1 MGSYLIM
8 QVEPTMKN
16 RSYGTTA
23 DGIPVEEYTLTNTN
37 DMEVTIITY
46 GGAIAS
52 IMAPDRDGNLANVA
66 LGCKNLKDYETK
78 SPFFGCI
85 TGRFANR
92 IAAGKFTIDGRECKL
107 ALNNGPNA
115 LHGGLKGF
123 DKKVWAA
130 APLSGA
136 EGVELSYL
144 SPDGE
149 EGYPGNLSVKVVY
162 TLTEQNEIRIDYAA
176 TTDKPTIV
184 NLTNHSYFNLGG
196 EGSGTIY
203 GHILKIN
210 ADRYTPVDANLIP
223 SGELAPVAG
232 TPLDFRLPRA
242 IGAGSRSEHEQIVKG
257 KGYDHNFVLNRPSPD
272 DRTLILA
279 ARLYHP
285 GSGRIMEAWT
295 TEPAVQFY
303 GGNFLDGSVYGGSG
317 RAYRQSDG
325 LCLETQHYPDAP
337 NQPQFPTTLLRPGEV
352 YRTTTVYKFM
362 AA

>member
-1 MGSYLIM
+1 M
-8 QVEPTMKN
+8 EKKA
-16 RSYGTTA
+16 YGITA
-23 DGIPVEEYTLTNTN
+23 DGQAVEEYTLTNAN
-37 DMEVTIITY
+37 GMEVKIITY
-46 GGAIAS
+46 GGAITS
-52 IMAPDRDGNLANVA
+52 IKAPDRDGTLANVA
-66 LGCKNLKDYETK
+66 LGCRNLRDYETR

-92 IAAGKFTIDGRECKL
+92 IAAGKFAIDGREYTL

-123 DKKVWAA
+123 DKRVWAA
-130 APLSGA
+130 KQIVGA
-136 EGVELSYL
+136 EGVELTYL

-149 EGYPGNLSVKVVY
+149 EGYPGNLSAKVVY
-162 TLTEQNEIRIDYAA
+162 TLTDDNQIRIDYTA
-176 TTDKPTIV
+176 TTDQPTVI
-184 NLTNHSYFNLGG
+184 NLTNHSYFNLAG

-210 ADRYTPVDANLIP
+210 ADRFTPVDANLIP
-223 SGELAPVAG
+223 TGVLAPVAG

-242 IGAGSRSEHEQIVKG
+242 IGAGSRAEHEQIVKG
-257 KGYDHNFVLNRPSPD
+257 KGYDHNFVLNRPSPED
-272 DRTLILA
+272 KTLILA

-285 GSGRIMEAWT
+285 GSGRIMETWT

-303 GGNFLDGSVYGGSG
+303 GGNFLDGSVYGSSG

-337 NQPQFPTTLLRPGEV
+337 NQPQFPSTLLLPGQT
-352 YRTTTVYKFM
+352 YRTTTIYKFM